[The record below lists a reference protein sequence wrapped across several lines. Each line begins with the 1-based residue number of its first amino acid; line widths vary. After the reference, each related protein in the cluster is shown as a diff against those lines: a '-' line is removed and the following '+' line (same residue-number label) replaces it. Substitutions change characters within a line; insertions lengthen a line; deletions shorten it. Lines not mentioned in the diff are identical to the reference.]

1 MTHIFHLLERIF
13 PTKINRLRTTK
24 TSTMFL
30 QFCFLLLLY
39 VHTHG
44 HCQYVATETIG
55 SLMNERGAAKKKRKI
70 IRFHTHAQALANTSN
85 RTKRGRHLHFSQ
97 LEIDYKYAPKRT

>member
-1 MTHIFHLLERIF
+1 
-13 PTKINRLRTTK
+13 
-24 TSTMFL
+24 MFL

-55 SLMNERGAAKKKRKI
+55 SLMNERGAAKKKEKS
-70 IRFHTHAQALANTSN
+70 FAFT
-85 RTKRGRHLHFSQ
+85 RTLKHSQ
-97 LEIDYKYAPKRT
+97 TRQIEQNGADICIFPN